1 MKKFLALMMC
11 AIVVL
16 SLVACG
22 DNSPV
27 TQPSGPDTSTTTPS
41 EESTNNNSDTNP
53 SATPS
58 KDEYESYV
66 KIGGKSI
73 YVNYKNGRRDD
84 VGASSVVLH
93 STAVDMT
100 AVVYEVN
107 QAFNGTYKD
116 VFALLNDGRIFKD
129 IAMYADADFNDHSK
143 TYIMETKTTKDVKVN
158 GNDMQQFEAVVKD
171 ANGRGCFV
179 YGYAFVIEGV
189 PCMVTGFVLSADQEQ
204 TLVDSVKAEVSAMIE
219 TVRTKR

>member
-1 MKKFLALMMC
+1 MKKTLAFMMC
-11 AIVVL
+11 VIIVL
-16 SLVACG
+16 CLVACG
-22 DNSPV
+22 DNSSV
-27 TQPSGPDTSTTTPS
+27 TQPSDPDTSTITPS
-41 EESTNNNSDTNP
+41 VESTDNNSET
-53 SATPS
+53 AIFTTPS

-107 QAFNGTYKD
+107 QEFSGTYKD

-129 IAMYADADFNDHSK
+129 IAMYADADFNDYSK

-158 GNDMQQFEAVVKD
+158 DNDMQQFEAVVKD
-171 ANGRGCFV
+171 ANGRECYV
-179 YGYAFVIEGV
+179 YGYAFVVEGV
-189 PCMVTGFVLSADQEQ
+189 PCMVTGFVLSAGQEQ
-204 TLVDSVKAEVSAMIE
+204 SLTDSVKTEVSTMVE